1 MDIVIYITIVDVD
14 GKTAFER
21 IVDIKFVDKR
31 VVDTYIS
38 YTHFLFFHILF
49 CPKIFVAYDCFVFN
63 YSAIPNMNLNIYEYI
78 YYVRIYNV
86 KTYINIY

>member
-1 MDIVIYITIVDVD
+1 MDIVIYINIVDVD
-14 GKTAFER
+14 GKIVFER

-38 YTHFLFFHILF
+38 YTHSLFLHIFF
-49 CPKIFVAYDCFVFN
+49 CSKKFVAYYCFVFN
-63 YSAIPNMNLNIYEYI
+63 YSAIPNMNINIYENI

-86 KTYINIY
+86 KTHINIY

>member
-1 MDIVIYITIVDVD
+1 MNIVIYINIVDVD

-38 YTHFLFFHILF
+38 YTHFVFFHILF
-49 CPKIFVAYDCFVFN
+49 CSKKFVAYDCFVFN
-63 YSAIPNMNLNIYEYI
+63 YSAILNMNLNIYENI